1 MTQGQDQGHTLPQK
15 TFCTGIL
22 NNVLRNLR
30 LTVNNLPHMVKP
42 PISRVI
48 LKLARGREKSI
59 GPYASVKMFHY
70 SRYTQ

>member
-15 TFCTGIL
+15 TFCIGIL
-22 NNVLRNLR
+22 NNFLRNLR

-48 LKLARGREKSI
+48 WKLARVREKSI
-59 GPYASVKMFHY
+59 GPYVSVKIFYY
-70 SRYTQ
+70 SRYMQ